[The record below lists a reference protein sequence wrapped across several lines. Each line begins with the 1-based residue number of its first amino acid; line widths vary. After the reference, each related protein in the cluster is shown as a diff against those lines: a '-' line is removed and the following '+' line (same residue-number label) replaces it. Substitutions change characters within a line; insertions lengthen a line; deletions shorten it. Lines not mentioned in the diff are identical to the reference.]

1 MRAAGRN
8 EYGLPWVEVEP
19 VVRNLHLVSV
29 DDLLTEDTV
38 AVAESVSPC
47 WVVERGERIEEASSE
62 TAETSVSE
70 SSVAFLFDDVFHV
83 EAELGKT
90 T

>member
-1 MRAAGRN
+1 LCAARRS
-8 EYGLPWVEVEP
+8 EYGLPWVEVKP

-38 AVAESVSPC
+38 AVAESVSPR
-47 WVVERGERIEEASSE
+47 WVVQCGKRVEETSSK
-62 TAETSVSE
+62 TTETSVSE
-70 SSVAFLFDDVFHV
+70 SSVAFLFDDVLHV

-90 T
+90 A